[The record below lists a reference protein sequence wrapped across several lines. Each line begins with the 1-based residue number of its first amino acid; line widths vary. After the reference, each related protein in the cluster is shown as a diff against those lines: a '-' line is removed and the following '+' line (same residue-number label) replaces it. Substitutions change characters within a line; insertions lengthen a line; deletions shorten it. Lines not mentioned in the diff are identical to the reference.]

1 MSDKPDQELDCKELS
16 CPVPMMKLAQTM
28 KKMKKGQVLRME
40 GTDPGTKRDVPCW
53 CKKTGHEFLGVT
65 EKDGVYTYLIKCN
78 K

>member
-1 MSDKPDQELDCKELS
+1 MSVKPDQTLDCRELS

-28 KKMKKGQVLRME
+28 KKMKKGQVLEME
-40 GTDPGTKRDVPCW
+40 GTDPGTKRDVPGW

-65 EKDGVYTYLIKCN
+65 EKNGIYIYLIKCS